1 MKHFVDKLSR
11 LRSHRI
17 SCLSSI
23 KWTSCRM
30 KETITVR
37 KYRQHIFGDATRHF
51 TAVRCASGDPKK
63 FIRIQTVF
71 FFSCSHNYYF
81 VSFRSFFSG
90 QRYAVSLSPA
100 TNTLRRTYC
109 CCRFFFFLV
118 CAEWRITEKKCLL
131 RTSHIVCRM
140 SFGIQIELHTRSVS
154 VLRLLATPNRIQI
167 FREPIRRRTVC
178 NL

>member
-71 FFSCSHNYYF
+71 F
-81 VSFRSFFSG
+81 
-90 QRYAVSLSPA
+90 SPA
-100 TNTLRRTYC
+100 HTIITSSLFVLSSRGSATLYRSRQPQTLC
-109 CCRFFFFLV
+109 EERIVAAVFFFLV

-167 FREPIRRRTVC
+167 SREPIRRRTVC